1 MPWSLY
7 AVGLVAAFL
16 LQTAV
21 LPLLHLGAVDLL
33 LTLALVCG
41 LAAPVPDARLAGW
54 GAGFVKDLDTDGPL
68 GLHAV
73 LCGLAVLLLTVVRA
87 QLNLHLWWVR
97 WLLAA
102 AVAWPVELAARLHQH
117 FTLGTSAT
125 AGGLVFG
132 SLLTAVVAGLLA
144 TLLLAL
150 PGRAGRRAAARRRW

>member
-7 AVGLVAAFL
+7 AVGLLAAFL

-21 LPLLHLGAVDLL
+21 LPLLPLDAVDLL
-33 LTLALVCG
+33 LTLALICG
-41 LAAPVPDARLAGW
+41 LAAPVPEARLAGW

-87 QLNLHLWWVR
+87 QLNLQLWWVR
-97 WLLAA
+97 WLLAT
-102 AVAWPVELAARLHQH
+102 AVAWPVELAARLHQAL
-117 FTLGTSAT
+117 TLGTSASV
-125 AGGLVFG
+125 GGLVLG

-144 TLLLAL
+144 ALLLAL
-150 PGRAGRRAAARRRW
+150 PGRAPRRRASHRRW